1 MAGHIS
7 KKTKVVTAPAKASAS
22 SKGKSIKNI
31 VPAAKVVKEA
41 AVAVATK
48 VDEEDSDSDDSSSSS
63 EEESSEEEL
72 IKNIVPAAK
81 VVKEATVAVATEEEE
96 EDSDSD
102 DSASS
107 SEEEEDSEDSSEES
121 DEDEDDD
128 EVAKEKVVVAGEL
141 KDVEEPEEMDEV
153 TGQPKFKMGR
163 IERRK
168 RAEKAVAEDQAKALA
183 ESLKVRDEMLPP
195 PKGYPTA
202 EKALED
208 SIVNLG
214 KVGEDEKVSLVCV
227 ICPTKRLQEGTMLT
241 VHLNGK
247 VSFYP
252 LKLCPLLKL
261 IRCVSLCRI
270 TNVDLASTAPI
281 SRHQS
286 SRPRTDSPMLELSSL
301 DLTNFWS
308 LNQLQ

>member
-1 MAGHIS
+1 MAGHVS
-7 KKTKVVTAPAKASAS
+7 KKTKVVTAPATASASAS

-41 AVAVATK
+41 SVAVATK

-63 EEESSEEEL
+63 EQESSEEEL

-81 VVKEATVAVATEEEE
+81 GVKEPTVAVATEEEE
-96 EDSDSD
+96 DSDSYD
-102 DSASS
+102 SS
-107 SEEEEDSEDSSEES
+107 SSNEEEEDSEDSSEES

-128 EVAKEKVVVAGEL
+128 EEAVKEKVVVPGEL
-141 KDVEEPEEMDEV
+141 QDVEEPEEMDEV

-183 ESLKVRDEMLPP
+183 ESLKVKDEMLPP

-247 VSFYP
+247 VS
-252 LKLCPLLKL
+252 
-261 IRCVSLCRI
+261 
-270 TNVDLASTAPI
+270 PI
-281 SRHQS
+281 LSNYAHCS
-286 SRPRTDSPMLELSSL
+286 S
-301 DLTNFWS
+301 
-308 LNQLQ
+308 